1 MPAKKVHSQCG
12 LQRGRHL
19 FFFVFWSYLVLICF
33 FLFLNT
39 GSFPSNVIIHDG
51 VLGQDC
57 YGSIA
62 FTESWLVQAR
72 SHTLRFVHYLRP
84 LPWTIVLIGHSFL
97 HTMSLTRVDHRL
109 YVHVQY
115 ILSVFYFCSNTWVA
129 PTLPCESL
137 VFFPRLPS
145 PALANHFHS
154 SGGTFDLCSLSLW

>member
-12 LQRGRHL
+12 LRRGRHHF
-19 FFFVFWSYLVLICF
+19 FFFVFLF
-33 FLFLNT
+33 GFDMFLFLNT
-39 GSFPSNVIIHDG
+39 GSFPSNTIIHDG

-72 SHTLRFVHYLRP
+72 SHTLQFVHYLRP
-84 LPWTIVLIGHSFL
+84 LPWTVVLLGQAFL

-115 ILSVFYFCSNTWVA
+115 ILSFFYFCSNTWVV

-145 PALANHFHS
+145 PALAICFHS
-154 SGGTFDLCSLSLW
+154 SGGTFNLCSLSL